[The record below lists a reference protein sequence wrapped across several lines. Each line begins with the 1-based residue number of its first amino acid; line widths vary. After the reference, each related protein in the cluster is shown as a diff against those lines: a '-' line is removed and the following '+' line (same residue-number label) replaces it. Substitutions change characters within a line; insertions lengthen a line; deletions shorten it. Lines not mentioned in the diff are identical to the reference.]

1 MCGAL
6 GCTREGGGCRSHGK
20 GAVEGFLSSQTDVA

>member
-6 GCTREGGGCRSHGK
+6 GCTMEGGFRSHGK